1 MKRFLVLCI
10 LIILCFPVTGDKE
23 IPNLVGT
30 WIVTSG
36 ERIIY
41 GDTSENISLGAAGNL
56 TWLNVSDRALN
67 ITEQRGRRL
76 AGIWADGIEGSPEAG
91 QKIIGVIGFDNNTV
105 YMMGKGSYLDG
116 RILSTTEMDLIAREL
131 DPRGMQTAVMKL
143 AKREVGMPDQQIQ
156 IKNASAIK
164 VASLMAQGLPFQETV
179 PKAYDDLIQWMKAK
193 GLPMSKGSPWLTI
206 YFDDPKSV
214 DPAKVRFKV
223 AIPVPKETK
232 LISEGKAA
240 VEVLPEHEMAYLTIY
255 GTYETLEK
263 VYSRLNA
270 WITQKGYSLVDA
282 PREVMVKYN
291 ESVSPQDWI
300 TEVQFP
306 IKR

>member
-1 MKRFLVLCI
+1 
-10 LIILCFPVTGDKE
+10 
-23 IPNLVGT
+23 
-30 WIVTSG
+30 
-36 ERIIY
+36 
-41 GDTSENISLGAAGNL
+41 
-56 TWLNVSDRALN
+56 
-67 ITEQRGRRL
+67 
-76 AGIWADGIEGSPEAG
+76 
-91 QKIIGVIGFDNNTV
+91 
-105 YMMGKGSYLDG
+105 
-116 RILSTTEMDLIAREL
+116 
-131 DPRGMQTAVMKL
+131 
-143 AKREVGMPDQQIQ
+143 
-156 IKNASAIK
+156 
-164 VASLMAQGLPFQETV
+164 
-179 PKAYDDLIQWMKAK
+179 DLIQWMKAK

-214 DPAKVRFKV
+214 DPSKVRFKV

-291 ESVSPQDWI
+291 ESVPPQDWI